1 MCHRSGEYWQSI
13 IWSGGQCH
21 ILCPKVFVDK
31 YVKRDLPKFAE
42 LGIYGH
48 HHIDAVGSFM
58 TCYSKDHPV
67 EKRAEYVGYIRQMFD
82 LTIEHIGSVSTEMP
96 FGTYFDLVDGFYHS
110 YSNPSAWL
118 KACSVGQ
125 YFLDQT
131 VPLLTV
137 VLHGCVNCCESVA
150 KYQDR
155 PLTWLDLG
163 LTPQF
168 EVCQRPTKDFGIP
181 AYDSMADT
189 MAEIYHQYFGEEG
202 YRTRLSRKTIEGRW
216 ELGQGVSQT
225 RYSDGTQV
233 LVDMTNNTVQI
244 SNQLANV

>member
-1 MCHRSGEYWQSI
+1 
-13 IWSGGQCH
+13 
-21 ILCPKVFVDK
+21 
-31 YVKRDLPKFAE
+31 
-42 LGIYGH
+42 
-48 HHIDAVGSFM
+48 
-58 TCYSKDHPV
+58 
-67 EKRAEYVGYIRQMFD
+67 
-82 LTIEHIGSVSTEMP
+82 
-96 FGTYFDLVDGFYHS
+96 
-110 YSNPSAWL
+110 
-118 KACSVGQ
+118 
-125 YFLDQT
+125 
-131 VPLLTV
+131 
-137 VLHGCVNCCESVA
+137 
-150 KYQDR
+150 
-155 PLTWLDLG
+155 LDLG